1 MNEDFVTKYLCFYLD
16 HIDSNLAGS
25 TVRSKRLYI
34 EKFLTFLSDRGVN
47 SFDDFDFSIVY
58 AFINSL
64 SYASQT
70 LSLIRFIIREFFN
83 ILHESNIIDFDGR
96 TIFPVIFTNKRDR
109 IISFYETEEI
119 KKLIDALD
127 PSADNYIMNKCMIL
141 LAAQMGLRS
150 SDILKLK
157 FSDIKWDR
165 NLIEKTQVKTGYSV
179 SVPMPENIK
188 LLLIDYI
195 KNYRPMNTS
204 DYVFIN
210 KYTNDIYCD
219 TELLAIVTRH
229 FKKTDVAFGN
239 RKIGPHA
246 LRHSLASRL
255 LKNNTPMPVITGVLG
270 HKNLNTTRAY
280 LNIDIEALRQMS
292 LEINCDE

>member
-1 MNEDFVTKYLCFYLD
+1 MNEEFVTKYLCFYFD
-16 HIDSNLAGS
+16 HIGSNLAES
-25 TVRSKRLYI
+25 TIKNKRLYL
-34 EKFLTFLSDRGVN
+34 EKFLLFLSAQEVN
-47 SFDDFDFSIVY
+47 DFDNFDFSIVY

-64 SYASQT
+64 DYASQT
-70 LSLIRFIIREFFN
+70 LSNIRFIIRDFFN
-83 ILHESNIIDFDGR
+83 ILYESNIINFDGR
-96 TIFPVIFTNKRDR
+96 TIFPVVFTNKRDR

-127 PSADNYIMNKCMIL
+127 PATDHYIMNKCMIL
-141 LAAQMGLRS
+141 LASQMGLRS

-210 KYTNDIYCD
+210 KYSNDIYCD
-219 TELLAIVTRH
+219 TELQAIVSRH
-229 FKKTDVAFGN
+229 FKKTDVVFGN
-239 RKIGPHA
+239 RKVGPHA

-255 LKNNTPMPVITGVLG
+255 LKSNTPMPVITGVLG

-280 LNIDIEALRQMS
+280 LNIDIETLRHMS
-292 LEINCDE
+292 LEINCNE